1 MKAIINARI
10 YDYDKYI
17 ENGYVIFDEKIVKVG
32 QMSEFKDNG
41 YQVYDAKGKFLL
53 PNFVCAHSHIYS
65 IFARGL
71 ALPFNPHNFQEIL
84 DQMWWKLDKEIDNNI
99 TYYSGIAAG
108 SEFLLN
114 GVTTVIDHHASG
126 TDIIGSLSS
135 LKKSLVDVAHL
146 RAILCFETS
155 DRFPIKDCIKENISF
170 ANRYHNEHIAGL
182 FGMHAS
188 MSLSNESY
196 KIISKKLKDLPI
208 HIHVAE
214 SEMDEE
220 DALNK
225 YHTDIVSRLDKYNL
239 INKDSLIVHGVHIKD
254 NELDIV
260 KDRGAYMVVNT
271 TSNLN
276 NAVGIPDINKYLSKN
291 ISVMIGND
299 GLSSSMATE
308 YLNAYYLTHLKNS
321 NPTAMNL
328 GTIIDI
334 INNAYSYVSRRLGI
348 KLGKIRESFV
358 SDFMLVNYSP
368 FTEMNASN
376 AFGHLF
382 FGLFPNFKPSEVY
395 VDGKRLVHNYE
406 LTSTKLKTELDKS
419 KNASA
424 ILWNRVKE
432 K

>member
-41 YQVYDAKGKFLL
+41 YQVYDAKGKLLL

-170 ANRYHNEHIAGL
+170 ANKYHNEHIAGL

-196 KIISKKLKDLPI
+196 KLISKKLKDLPI

-254 NELDIV
+254 NELDVV

-406 LTSTKLKTELDKS
+406 LTSSKLKTELDKS
-419 KNASA
+419 KNAST